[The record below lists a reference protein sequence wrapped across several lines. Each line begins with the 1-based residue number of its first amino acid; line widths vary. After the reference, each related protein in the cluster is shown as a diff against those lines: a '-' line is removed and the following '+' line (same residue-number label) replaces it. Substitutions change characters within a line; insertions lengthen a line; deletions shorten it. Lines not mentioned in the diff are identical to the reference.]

1 MPPWAYLNAVV
12 KVKRDKRKGSCHP
25 GFREGSR
32 RLWELMAS
40 VLHVR
45 NTTEFRLGGRSESFC
60 CQG

>member
-1 MPPWAYLNAVV
+1 MPRRAYLNAVV
-12 KVKRDKRKGSCHP
+12 EVKRDERKGSCHP

-45 NTTEFRLGGRSESFC
+45 NTTEFRLGGSSESFC